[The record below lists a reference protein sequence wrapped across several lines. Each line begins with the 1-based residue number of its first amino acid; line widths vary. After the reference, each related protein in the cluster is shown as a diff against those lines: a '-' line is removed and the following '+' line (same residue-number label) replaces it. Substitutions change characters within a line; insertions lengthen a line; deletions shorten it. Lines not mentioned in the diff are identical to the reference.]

1 MIWTEAELQYLKEN
15 AAKGSTVLAQEL
27 NKTKNQVIGKAYIER
42 ISLRRVKGGGRRLN
56 PNLKVDT
63 HRSRKGITLEKI
75 QISPFS
81 EEMLT
86 KYPNALKANNGRLWR
101 QRRQIILKMHDH
113 VCYYCGDLAD
123 TVDHIV
129 DRQHGGTDQISNLV
143 AACQECNY
151 GKVNKVK
158 YLIAHKMGA

>member
-15 AAKGSTVLAQEL
+15 AAKGSTVLAKEL
-27 NKTKNQVIGKAYIER
+27 NKTKNQVVMKAYVER
-42 ISLRRVKGGGRRLN
+42 ISLKTINGRGRRLD
-56 PNLKVDT
+56 PNLKVDL
-63 HRSRKGITLEKI
+63 HRSRKGIKLTKI

-81 EEMLT
+81 DEMLER
-86 KYPNALKANNGRLWR
+86 YPNALKSNNGRLWGK
-101 QRRQIILKMHDH
+101 RRKIILKMHDD

-123 TVDHIV
+123 TVDHII

-143 AACQECNY
+143 TACQECNY

-158 YLIAHKMGA
+158 YLLAQKKGA

>member
-129 DRQHGGTDQISNLV
+129 DRQHGGTDQINNLV

-158 YLIAHKMGA
+158 YLVAQKMGA